1 MIFGIIIVGV
11 IVLIVVAAQQQ
22 QKRTVA
28 AWSEAARHL
37 GLQVESR
44 SSFSSPLITGTL
56 DGIPVRVDSY
66 SRRHGNNSTTYTRYQ
81 VRYPSA
87 GFDFELKRE
96 GGLARIGR
104 FFGIRDVE
112 TGDAAF
118 DEAFKIS
125 TSDPARLREFLT
137 PSVQAGLFRLMA
149 SFPPVIISED
159 HIGMALTGLQ
169 RNPERLASVIRR
181 LVSTAQLLAS
191 PSGGVS
197 DRDVTDRQQ
206 GLLGDVADRVRQAV
220 DRNPEDV
227 DQRIFEV
234 ETLAAAGD
242 DEQAGRRLD
251 ELEKMAPAD
260 PDVMGWRRTLSAP
273 ASPSPAPA
281 PHSVDLDVMAE
292 DLFGGNDLSFETRTK
307 FNSKYAGA
315 TVSWD
320 GKVKEV
326 RDSRAG
332 KTVTITVA
340 TVANDLY
347 GNTNIDVVVESSAA
361 TVAKGATV
369 TVSGMLDRID
379 PLMRNLFLA
388 NAQIT

>member
-1 MIFGIIIVGV
+1 MIFGIIIVA
-11 IVLIVVAAQQQ
+11 IIALIVVAAQQQ
-22 QKRTVA
+22 HKRTVV
-28 AWSEAARHL
+28 AWSEAARRL

-44 SSFSSPLITGTL
+44 SSFSSPLIIGTL
-56 DGIPVRVDSY
+56 NGIPVRVDSY
-66 SRRHGNNSTTYTRYQ
+66 SRRHNNNSTTYTRYQ

-96 GGLARIGR
+96 GGLAKIGR

-118 DEAFKIS
+118 DDAFKVS
-125 TSDPARLREFLT
+125 TSDPARLRQFLT
-137 PSVQAGLFRLMA
+137 PSVRAGLFRLMA
-149 SFPPVIISED
+149 SFPPAIISED

-169 RNPERLASVIRR
+169 RNPDRLESVIRR
-181 LVSTAQLLAS
+181 LVGVAQLLAS

-197 DRDVTDRQQ
+197 DQDVTDRQQ

-227 DQRIFEV
+227 DQRLFEV
-234 ETLAAAGD
+234 ETLAAAGE

-260 PDVMGWRRTLSAP
+260 PDVMGWRQALGTP
-273 ASPSPAPA
+273 AQSKQDPSPR
-281 PHSVDLDVMAE
+281 SVDLDEMAK

-307 FNSKYAGA
+307 FNNKYAGA
-315 TVSWD
+315 LVSWE

-326 RDSRAG
+326 RESGSGA
-332 KTVTITVA
+332 KVTITVA
-340 TVANDLY
+340 TVSNDLY
-347 GNTNIDVVVESSAA
+347 GNTDIDVVVEGTDIAP
-361 TVAKGATV
+361 AKGATV

-388 NAQIT
+388 NARIS